1 MMARRMTTI
10 ACLGMALVVLTTS
23 GCFWGIVTQGPSL
36 GFLGLPVPVSPYFQ
50 KKKEDKAWEKERY
63 ERTPILGPITSGGPP
78 VALDPPSDDEVMRAL
93 EKAHPVQSGLPM
105 LWERNRNNVRI
116 VKIKIAD
123 YVDPPRVYPLI
134 GPAQQH
140 HAHYKCTIYYT
151 DVRHIGWPVPYT
163 IKDDECEEVI
173 YVDHNHLHMVGDLD
187 TGAGAKF

>member
-78 VALDPPSDDEVMRAL
+78 VALDPP
-93 EKAHPVQSGLPM
+93 
-105 LWERNRNNVRI
+105 
-116 VKIKIAD
+116 
-123 YVDPPRVYPLI
+123 
-134 GPAQQH
+134 
-140 HAHYKCTIYYT
+140 
-151 DVRHIGWPVPYT
+151 
-163 IKDDECEEVI
+163 
-173 YVDHNHLHMVGDLD
+173 
-187 TGAGAKF
+187 